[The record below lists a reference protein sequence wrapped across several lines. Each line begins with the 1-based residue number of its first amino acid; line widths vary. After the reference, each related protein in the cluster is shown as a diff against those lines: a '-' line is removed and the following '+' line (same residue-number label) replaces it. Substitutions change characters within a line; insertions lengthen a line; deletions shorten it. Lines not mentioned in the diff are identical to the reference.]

1 MNFRF
6 PFQYRAAQRSLIVAL
21 LAASLVT
28 PNAGRSCAC
37 GCGIFQVGTSSML
50 PMGTGLVTS
59 LDFDYQD
66 QNRNWSGDSRAPA
79 EDNPD
84 KDIRTSVENVSFQEV
99 FNQDWSARVDLPFE
113 QRHFET
119 TGGASGGDLVSLDF
133 SGIGDTRFQAI
144 YTGLSPG
151 FVTGLTF
158 GIKLPTGSFTK
169 NDAYGDI
176 DRDTEF
182 GSGSTDVILG
192 AFRRLNIGTSPDW
205 SGFTQVVLDA
215 PVVTRDGY
223 RPGTELDASF
233 GVYYSGGTVL
243 GVLVSPALQ
252 LKGSVRGSDGGP
264 NASHPVASGFER
276 VLVVPGIEFSRG
288 RVRLDADVGLPAYQ
302 HFTGDQLT
310 ASALFRVSM
319 SYAY

>member
-6 PFQYRAAQRSLIVAL
+6 FFQFKATQRSLAVAL
-21 LAASLVT
+21 LTAALANPQAV
-28 PNAGRSCAC
+28 RSCAC

-50 PMGTGLVTS
+50 PMGAGVVTS
-59 LDFDYQD
+59 VDFDYQD

-79 EDNPD
+79 DDNPD
-84 KDIRTSVENVSFQEV
+84 KDIRTSVESVSLQEV
-99 FNQDWSARVDLPFE
+99 FSQAWSARLDLPFE

-119 TGGASGGDLVSLDF
+119 TGGASGDDLVSLDF
-133 SGIGDTRFQAI
+133 SGIGDVRIQGI

-158 GIKLPTGSFTK
+158 GIKLPTGSFTR

-176 DRDTEF
+176 DRDTEL
-182 GSGSTDVILG
+182 GSGSTDVVLG
-192 AFRRLNIGTSPDW
+192 AFRRLDIGSNPDW

-233 GVYYSGGTVL
+233 GVYYSGVTME

-264 NASHPVASGFER
+264 NASQPVASGFER
-276 VLVVPGIEFSRG
+276 ILVVPGIEFSRD

-302 HFTGDQLT
+302 HFKGDQLA
-310 ASALFRVSM
+310 ASALFRLSV